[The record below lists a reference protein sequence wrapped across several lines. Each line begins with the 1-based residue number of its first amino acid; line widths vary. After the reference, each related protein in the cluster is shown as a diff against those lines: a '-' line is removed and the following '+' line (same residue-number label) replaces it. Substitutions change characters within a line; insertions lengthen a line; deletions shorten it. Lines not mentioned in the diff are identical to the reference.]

1 MPTYE
6 LRWMFSA
13 AAAKAMTE
21 TPQDREAPARML
33 IEAFGGTMNSYH
45 FMLGEYDGVAIC
57 EFPDNVAAAACSMRA
72 STSGAFTRFE
82 THPLLT
88 PAEAR
93 AAMQMVKDK
102 GVAYR
107 SPAG

>member
-6 LRWMFSA
+6 LRWMFNA

-21 TPQDREAPARML
+21 APQDREVPARAL
-33 IEAFGGTMNSYH
+33 IEAFGGTMKTYH

-57 EFPDNVAAAACSMRA
+57 EFPDNVTAAACSMRA
-72 STSGAFTRFE
+72 TTSGAFARFE

-88 PAEAR
+88 AAEAK

-102 GVAYR
+102 SVAYR